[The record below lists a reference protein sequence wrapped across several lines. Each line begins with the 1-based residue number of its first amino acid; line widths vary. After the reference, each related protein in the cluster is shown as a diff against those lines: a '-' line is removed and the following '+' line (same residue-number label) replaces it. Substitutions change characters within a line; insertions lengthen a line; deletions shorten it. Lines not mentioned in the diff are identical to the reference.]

1 MQGATDFCAKRI
13 PELQPDFQ
21 ENTPNA
27 LASVSVETSLAAIR
41 KRKKSDETIDGG
53 LAKDAKI
60 PGS

>member
-27 LASVSVETSLAAIR
+27 FASVSVETSLAAIR
-41 KRKKSDETIDGG
+41 KRKKIG
-53 LAKDAKI
+53 
-60 PGS
+60 